1 MPRTFDDLLSPY
13 SDDVGRLAESTRRLL
28 RELLPAVEESID
40 SSGPYAFYGYGPG
53 YKGMIC
59 SIIVSK
65 GGVKL
70 GLVDA
75 VGLDDPHK
83 LLEGAGKRHRHI
95 VIEGPGDLQKA
106 GVREL
111 VRANAAAWRE
121 RQSAAP
127 PLVKRT
133 AGARRRTTKTAR

>member
-13 SDDVGRLAESTRRLL
+13 SDDVRRLADSTRRLL
-28 RELLPAVEESID
+28 RELLPSVEETID

-70 GLVDA
+70 GLVGGID
-75 VGLDDPHK
+75 LDDPHK

-95 VIEGPGDLQKA
+95 AIEEPGDLRKP

-127 PLVKRT
+127 PAKRASGT
-133 AGARRRTTKTAR
+133 GTRAKKKAE

>member
-13 SDDVGRLAESTRRLL
+13 SDDVRRLADSTRRLL
-28 RELLPAVEESID
+28 RELLPSVEETID

-70 GLVDA
+70 GLVGGID
-75 VGLDDPHK
+75 LDDPHK

-95 VIEGPGDLQKA
+95 VIEEAADLRQP

-111 VRANAAAWRE
+111 VRRNAAAWRG
-121 RQSAAP
+121 RQSAGSP
-127 PLVKRT
+127 PAKKS
-133 AGARRRTTKTAR
+133 ARSATRKVR

>member
-1 MPRTFDDLLSPY
+1 MPRTFDDLLSTH
-13 SDDVGRLAESTRRLL
+13 SDSVRRLAQSTRRLL
-28 RELLPAVEESID
+28 REWLPSVEETID
-40 SSGPYAFYGYGPG
+40 SSGPYAFYGYSPG

-65 GGVKL
+65 SGVKL

-75 VGLDDPHK
+75 IDLDDPHK

-95 VIEGPGDLQKA
+95 VIEEPADLQKP

-111 VRANAAAWRE
+111 VRANAAAWRD
-121 RQSAAP
+121 RQSKAP
-127 PLVKRT
+127 PPAKRAAR
-133 AGARRRTTKTAR
+133 AGTRTKK

>member
-1 MPRTFDDLLSPY
+1 MR
-13 SDDVGRLAESTRRLL
+13 RLAQSTRRLI
-28 RELLPAVEESID
+28 RELVPAVEETID
-40 SSGPYAFYGYGPG
+40 SSGPYAFYGHGPG

-59 SIIVSK
+59 SIILSK

-75 VGLDDPHK
+75 AGLDDPHQ

-95 VIEGPGDLQKA
+95 VIEAPADLQKP

-121 RQSAAP
+121 RQSATP
-127 PLVKRT
+127 PSPAKRAT
-133 AGARRRTTKTAR
+133 RAGTRTTKMPQ